1 MDGFLFDNIQAK
13 NRLLKVPLKTQI
25 RYDNA
30 TFDSDG
36 SGLPLYL
43 QLQQDSW
50 DSQLVI
56 NDCTVNELLYQ
67 LFEAN
72 ALKLSVKSEMLTTSL
87 LQLIG
92 GFTKVF
98 GAGQPCMAIVSLG
111 GDEAPKI
118 KINKNGYFEIDTT
131 PLDLE
136 IRCLPSNATSNKTED
151 YLYATTLNLDMS
163 TKFNISLGYDVLIK
177 ANFINSDD
185 ILLNYIGYDK
195 EGPVKI
201 NPKFVVGPEI
211 QIVSGVINESLKTI
225 FNHGLSLNNIF
236 QNTTLCWL
244 DIRQIYFVP
253 DYDLSYLWGALS
265 IGYWTEMCPGEVP
278 WGEWSA

>member
-1 MDGFLFDNIQAK
+1 M
-13 NRLLKVPLKTQI
+13 
-25 RYDNA
+25 
-30 TFDSDG
+30 
-36 SGLPLYL
+36 
-43 QLQQDSW
+43 
-50 DSQLVI
+50 
-56 NDCTVNELLYQ
+56 
-67 LFEAN
+67 
-72 ALKLSVKSEMLTTSL
+72 
-87 LQLIG
+87 
-92 GFTKVF
+92 
-98 GAGQPCMAIVSLG
+98 
-111 GDEAPKI
+111 
-118 KINKNGYFEIDTT
+118 T
-131 PLDLE
+131 PVDLE

-244 DIRQIYFVP
+244 DIR
-253 DYDLSYLWGALS
+253 
-265 IGYWTEMCPGEVP
+265 
-278 WGEWSA
+278 